1 MEMKLSKHDIFLI
14 AGILSVSVLLF
25 VAGFFAMRGGGA
37 SVVVTVDGKTYG
49 TYALD
54 ENQTVT
60 ISTSY
65 GTNILVIEDGCVRM
79 QEADCPDHY
88 CVGQGAVQKLHQT
101 IICLPHKLVVEVTG
115 EGAGETENQ
124 MPDAVAY

>member
-14 AGILSVSVLLF
+14 AGIFSVSVLLF
-25 VAGFFAMRGGGA
+25 IAGFFAMRGSGV
-37 SVVVTVDGKTYG
+37 SVVVTVDGKAYG

-54 ENQTVT
+54 EDQTVP

-65 GTNILVIEDGCVRM
+65 GMNLLVIEDGCVRM

-88 CVGQGAVQKLHQT
+88 CVGMGRIQKDHQT

-115 EGAGETENQ
+115 EGTGETESQ
-124 MPDAVAY
+124 MPDAVTY

>member
-14 AGILSVSVLLF
+14 AGILSVSVLLL
-25 VAGFFAMRGGGA
+25 VAGFFVMRGSGA
-37 SVVVTVDGKTYG
+37 SVVVTVDGKAYG

-54 ENQTVT
+54 EDQTVP

-65 GTNILVIEDGCVRM
+65 GTNLLVIEDGCARM

-88 CVGQGAVQKLHQT
+88 CVGMGRIQKEHQT

-115 EGAGETENQ
+115 EGAGKAENQ